1 MIDGVACQHLGLQGA
16 VAIAERFKYRVTF
29 CELGINSLKLNVHSE
44 KEETSCGLALHVCV
58 YPHYLLKKTKIYK
71 IGLKYLNNLQ
81 RKTFRIFLIK
91 VYNMFI
97 VFPSYLN
104 EFKNNSNYH
113 ILNDIYVLYTLCVIL
128 NLTPTL
134 LGRH

>member
-1 MIDGVACQHLGLQGA
+1 MIDGVARQHLGLEGA
-16 VAIAERFKYRVTF
+16 IAIAECFKYRVIF
-29 CELGINSLKLNVHSE
+29 CDLGINSLKLNAHNE

-58 YPHYLLKKTKIYK
+58 YPHYLLQKTKIYK

-81 RKTFRIFLIK
+81 RKTFWIFLIK
-91 VYNMFI
+91 VYKMFI
-97 VFPSYLN
+97 VFPSYFN

-113 ILNDIYVLYTLCVIL
+113 ILSDIYVLYTLYMIL

-134 LGRH
+134 LGKH